1 MNFIDIRK
9 KYIQKADLDIIKKN
23 IKSVNKVLN
32 RTQNENNINF
42 NTIREIT
49 KKVEKL
55 IAILKKNDI
64 KNPTAKSLI
73 SLNNFLNNI
82 IKNNNI
88 NLKYLYD
95 YKSFWGKG
103 TMQVSFVKN

>member
-1 MNFIDIRK
+1 MT
-9 KYIQKADLDIIKKN
+9 
-23 IKSVNKVLN
+23 S
-32 RTQNENNINF
+32 
-42 NTIREIT
+42 
-49 KKVEKL
+49 
-55 IAILKKNDI
+55 